1 MKVSEV
7 ISLQFRLEEWLC
19 EPTGRLD
26 QLDIR
31 RGGALASAKEKKTW
45 AQKWWFNRTYLMELH

>member
-31 RGGALASAKEKKTW
+31 RGGALASAKEK
-45 AQKWWFNRTYLMELH
+45 NLGSEMVV

>member
-31 RGGALASAKEKKTW
+31 RRGALASAKEK
-45 AQKWWFNRTYLMELH
+45 NLGSEMVV